1 MSSSDNNNNTQ
12 PVMLA
17 PQPILENVPEDQLP
31 VPYDGD
37 MNDLNARKNYKIFNI
52 WALFND
58 VMTILPKL
66 EDRSDEE
73 LRGII
78 LMITDRI
85 GRILSETDIGLEL
98 LN

>member
-1 MSSSDNNNNTQ
+1 MTNNNESTQ
-12 PVMLA
+12 RPVMLA
-17 PQPILENVPEDQLP
+17 PLPILENVPEDQLP

-37 MNDLNARKNYKIFNI
+37 QNDLNARKNYKIFNT

-58 VMTILPKL
+58 LMTVLPKL
-66 EDRSDEE
+66 EDRSKEE
-73 LRGII
+73 LRDMLI
-78 LMITDRI
+78 LITDRI